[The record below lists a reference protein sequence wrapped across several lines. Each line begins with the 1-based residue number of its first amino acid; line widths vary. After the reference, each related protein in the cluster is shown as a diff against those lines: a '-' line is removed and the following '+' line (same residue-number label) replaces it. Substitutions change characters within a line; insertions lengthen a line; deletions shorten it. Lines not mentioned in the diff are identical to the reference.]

1 MQDRYAAD
9 SGDFQKLGLLRALI
23 DRTGLRLGVNWYLVP
38 DEAHNADGKHVA
50 YLQPAHRR
58 HQSLAACDPDLM
70 ARLTRVIT
78 GRRSVAALERSGALP
93 LGSITFAKRLHPGM
107 NARVRRNWHRDALR
121 YLTDAD
127 VVFVDPDNG
136 MTTRPV
142 GSRSHKYVLTTELA
156 DYAARGQSVIV
167 YHHADRSRGGV
178 LAQVPRRL
186 HELTQATRVLP
197 LGAVVARLG
206 SCRFFFVVPAE
217 SHRSALAAALPAY
230 TRRWA
235 DHAEF
240 MRHAA
245 GP

>member
-9 SGDFQKLGLLRALI
+9 VGDFQKLGLLRALI

-58 HQSLAACDPDLM
+58 HRSLAACDPDLM

-107 NARVRRNWHRDALR
+107 NPRVRRDWHRDALR

-127 VVFVDPDNG
+127 VVFVDPDV
-136 MTTRPV
+136 R
-142 GSRSHKYVLTTELA
+142 
-156 DYAARGQSVIV
+156 
-167 YHHADRSRGGV
+167 
-178 LAQVPRRL
+178 
-186 HELTQATRVLP
+186 HEAP
-197 LGAVVARLG
+197 
-206 SCRFFFVVPAE
+206 P
-217 SHRSALAAALPAY
+217 
-230 TRRWA
+230 
-235 DHAEF
+235 
-240 MRHAA
+240 
-245 GP
+245 